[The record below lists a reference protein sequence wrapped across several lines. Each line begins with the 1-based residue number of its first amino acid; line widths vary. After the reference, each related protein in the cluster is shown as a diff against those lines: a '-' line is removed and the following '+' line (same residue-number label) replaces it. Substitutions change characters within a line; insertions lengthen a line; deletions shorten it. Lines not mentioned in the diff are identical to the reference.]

1 MTDDPAGR
9 IAELSAQIRG
19 HEHAYFVDDAPT
31 VDDATY
37 DGLLR
42 ELRALEEAHPE
53 LVTAD
58 SPTQRVGGGLREGLV
73 EVRHLQPMLSLANAR
88 NEDELVAWDERVRRL
103 LGRGRHRRGAALR
116 DRAEDRRRWR
126 SRCCTATGGSS
137 AAPRAATARWART

>member
-1 MTDDPAGR
+1 MTGR
-9 IAELSAQIRG
+9 ARSPHRRLRTQIRG
-19 HEHAYFVDDAPT
+19 HEHAYFVNDAPT

-53 LVTAD
+53 LVTTD

-88 NEDELVAWDERVRRL
+88 NEDELWRGTSGCASCSRRPASTS
-103 LGRGRHRRGAALR
+103 RRGT
-116 DRAEDRRRWR
+116 
-126 SRCCTATGGSS
+126 SPS
-137 AAPRAATARWART
+137 